1 MSRIDPSP
9 LPRRG
14 FLGRLSAAA
23 AGLTALVATPAS
35 LTAAPSSDVHSSGRN
50 GEAADPDGWLGRLN
64 GRDRMLLHAHQQLQP
79 ALYAAWNIL
88 TNARQAYGV
97 PERENS
103 VVVASHGPAIGG
115 MFTDDIWQKFTLG
128 ERYKMNDPATGSPY
142 TKNPFLRPM
151 EGMPPDATVSDLMKR
166 NVTFIVCNVAVR
178 NLSRRIVGK
187 GEATEALHQ
196 ELVAGLLPGMVVVP
210 DLFVAISHAQKK
222 GVGYIFID

>member
-1 MSRIDPSP
+1 MPGTDHSP

-23 AGLTALVATPAS
+23 AGFTTLLATPAPLRAIES
-35 LTAAPSSDVHSSGRN
+35 SSTRSPGGSGDAAN
-50 GEAADPDGWLGRLN
+50 PDGWLDRLN
-64 GRDRMLLHAHQQLQP
+64 GRDRMLLHAHRELQP

-88 TNARQAYGV
+88 TNGRQAYGV
-97 PERENS
+97 PEQENS

-115 MFTDDIWQKFTLG
+115 MFTDDIWRKFTLG

-142 TKNPFLRPM
+142 TKNPFLRPLG
-151 EGMPPDATVSDLMKR
+151 GMPPDATVPDLMKR

-178 NLSRRIVGK
+178 NLSRRIVGQ
-187 GEATEALHQ
+187 GEGTEALHE

-222 GVGYIFID
+222 GIGYIFID